1 MRKRVARIDRQR
13 RDDGQRTGL
22 ALLATVSGP
31 EIRLVLGLILAGAA
45 AAVLPAWRAHR
56 QPVASLLSG

>member
-1 MRKRVARIDRQR
+1 VRA
-13 RDDGQRTGL
+13 RTGL

-45 AAVLPAWRAHR
+45 AAILPAWRAHR